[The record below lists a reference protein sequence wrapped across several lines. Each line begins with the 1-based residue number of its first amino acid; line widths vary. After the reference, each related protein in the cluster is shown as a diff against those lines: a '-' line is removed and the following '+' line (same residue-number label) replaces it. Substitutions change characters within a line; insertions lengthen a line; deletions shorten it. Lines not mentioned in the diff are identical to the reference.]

1 MFSLGSKA
9 LDRSIKYTIQ
19 CSLVMG
25 ELHMGVCDFHL
36 QASSSPSSGPPA
48 RRASSA
54 DARKEYTQSRRVAGN
69 ATSQERLR
77 ESAQLEKS
85 SSKDHNWHEE
95 EGRWLSC
102 LRDSPLFQHARYCT
116 GLSRDRRTEGIV
128 HAQTLSDYV
137 PATSRMRRRLK
148 CA

>member
-1 MFSLGSKA
+1 
-9 LDRSIKYTIQ
+9 
-19 CSLVMG
+19 
-25 ELHMGVCDFHL
+25 MGVCDFHL

-85 SSKDHNWHEE
+85 NSKNHNWHEE
-95 EGRWLSC
+95 EGPWLSC

-128 HAQTLSDYV
+128 QSQTLSDYV
-137 PATSRMRRRLK
+137 LATSRMRRRLK